1 MDKGGFIDM
10 LKREEHTSA
19 DKKKVAKDSKTEPS
33 WSILRDD
40 YLKNSKLQ
48 DWDKDNDS
56 ISGHPGSEPDSI
68 SD

>member
-10 LKREEHTSA
+10 LKGEEHTPDA
-19 DKKKVAKDSKTEPS
+19 TKKPNKKAEPS

-48 DWDKDNDS
+48 DWDKDNES
-56 ISGHPGSEPDSI
+56 FTGHSDSEPDSN
-68 SD
+68 SN